1 MTGVVAWS
9 ADQNIEPWTGASWRL
24 RIELE
29 DSSFVNQRERS
40 TKGQNERVPKPDRGF
55 VSLASFTRKSE
66 ERTKA
71 GVAVLSGLDKVG
83 RKLFTKGQTNSAS
96 RSLMPPDRPVH

>member
-9 ADQNIEPWTGASWRL
+9 ADQNIEPWTGEAWHF

-40 TKGQNERVPKPDRGF
+40 TQ
-55 VSLASFTRKSE
+55 
-66 ERTKA
+66 
-71 GVAVLSGLDKVG
+71 
-83 RKLFTKGQTNSAS
+83 GQTNSAS
-96 RSLMPPDRPVH
+96 RSLMLPDRPVH